1 MSSETDPFT
10 ASSASGGL
18 QRTTRRRPLVA
29 LGQAL
34 CRLLWGVVLPALLTG
49 LVLRYLVPPIG
60 SGVAGFIARLG
71 QGVPLLF
78 GVGLFLLFSA
88 LAYYWQKRLSE
99 RPAFA
104 AWFPVSTAPAV
115 EGKTQRWWNG
125 LVLALMIVAAA
136 CAAVLVRAVVRPFR
150 IFSESMVPTL
160 EPGDLVAGFARSRAP
175 GARPP
180 RRGDVVVFNGS
191 VVGLKPS
198 VALPDTLVKRVIG
211 LPGDRIEMQKDSPII
226 NGWRVPNCEVGEYL
240 YVIPDTR
247 GRGVHGR
254 MYVEFLEDRAYLTVH
269 AFGRPFQGVYVVQP
283 GEAFVLGD
291 NRGNSMDSRSYREGL
306 GGGVPFTALEAR
318 VTSLLAGTQ
327 RSGDADLGRL
337 LQPVDGLKVHSR
349 IEGMIAPD
357 LQPQIERCLQN
368 RPTDTRPP
376 PP

>member
-10 ASSASGGL
+10 ASAASGGL
-18 QRTTRRRPLVA
+18 QASTRRRPLLA
-29 LGQAL
+29 FGQAL
-34 CRLLWGVVLPALLTG
+34 CRLLWGVILPALLTG

-60 SGVAGFIARLG
+60 SGVSGAIARLG
-71 QGVPLLF
+71 QDVPLLF

-88 LAYYWQKRLSE
+88 LAYYWQLRLSE

-104 AWFPVSTAPAV
+104 AWFPARAPAMQ
-115 EGKTQRWWNG
+115 EGKAQRRWNG
-125 LVLALMIVAAA
+125 LVLALMIAAA
-136 CAAVLVRAVVRPFR
+136 AFAAVLVRSVVRPFR

-160 EPGDLVAGFARSRAP
+160 EPGDLVAGFARSRA
-175 GARPP
+175 ADSRPP
-180 RRGDVVVFNGS
+180 RRGDVVVFNGA

-198 VALPDTLVKRVIG
+198 VTVPDSLVKRVIG
-211 LPGDRIEMQKDSPII
+211 LPGDRIEMQKDSPVI
-226 NGWRVPNCEVGEYL
+226 NGWRVPSCEVGEYL
-240 YVIPDTR
+240 YVIPDAT

-269 AFGRPFQGVYVVQP
+269 AFGRPFQGTFVVP
-283 GEAFVLGD
+283 RGEAFVLGD
-291 NRGNSMDSRSYREGL
+291 NRGNSMDSRSYQGGQ

-318 VTSLLAGTQ
+318 VTSLLAGTR

-337 LQPVDGLKVHSR
+337 LQPVDGLRLHSR
-349 IEGMIAPD
+349 LEGVIAPD
-357 LQPQIERCLQN
+357 LQPQIARCLQN